1 MPSLNVSCSRRSRGR
16 RHRLR
21 LGDSVTETRIKQA
34 VLSNLRPH
42 TKATP
47 WRQARAQR
55 TWLKLFVRKLIPVW
69 QGNLFS
75 VYKVAQNLNETDQW
89 CFKIQNPLWII
100 TSFVLHVP
108 APVST
113 LSPDHAWPGHFTSA
127 CSLLAVQLYYSTMG
141 GRTGPLSRRDTR
153 GTRQS
158 STQQW
163 RSLQRDWQNC
173 SETFEHLVTKK
184 REMSIRTNR
193 LSVRFKMWRL
203 IFDLF
208 SESVWCAAAPPTNYK
223 LSYVIVYQSSESEN
237 IKLQSRA
244 ESWNRN
250 SSTITQ
256 TILGATC
263 IR

>member
-1 MPSLNVSCSRRSRGR
+1 MYPAPAGAGAGDTDWDSETVSRRLGSSRRSSQIFAHTLKLHLGDRRGR
-16 RHRLR
+16 SW
-21 LGDSVTETRIKQA
+21 LGSSC
-34 VLSNLRPH
+34 LSENWILCD
-42 TKATP
+42 KE
-47 WRQARAQR
+47 
-55 TWLKLFVRKLIPVW
+55 I
-69 QGNLFS
+69 FS
-75 VYKVAQNLNETDQW
+75 VCKVAQNLNETDQW

-100 TSFVLHVP
+100 TIYVLQVP

-208 SESVWCAAAPPTNYK
+208 SETVWCAAAPPTNYK

-263 IR
+263 TR

>member
-1 MPSLNVSCSRRSRGR
+1 MS
-16 RHRLR
+16 
-21 LGDSVTETRIKQA
+21 
-34 VLSNLRPH
+34 LRPCL
-42 TKATP
+42 TC
-47 WRQARAQR
+47 
-55 TWLKLFVRKLIPVW
+55 L
-69 QGNLFS
+69 
-75 VYKVAQNLNETDQW
+75 
-89 CFKIQNPLWII
+89 
-100 TSFVLHVP
+100 
-108 APVST
+108 
-113 LSPDHAWPGHFTSA
+113 PDHAWPLHF
-127 CSLLAVQLYYSTMG
+127 LPPRLQQLYYSTMG
-141 GRTGPLSRRDTR
+141 GRTGPTSRRDTR

-208 SESVWCAAAPPTNYK
+208 SETLWCAAASPTNYK
-223 LSYVIVYQSSESEN
+223 LSYVIVYQLSESEN
-237 IKLQSRA
+237 NKLQSRA

-250 SSTITQ
+250 SSNITQ

-263 IR
+263 TRWVLETSYLLRFSQCSFLLQQICIESRNNSYASKEASKPENRHFNRWHLDVGRRSC

>member
-1 MPSLNVSCSRRSRGR
+1 M
-16 RHRLR
+16 
-21 LGDSVTETRIKQA
+21 
-34 VLSNLRPH
+34 
-42 TKATP
+42 
-47 WRQARAQR
+47 
-55 TWLKLFVRKLIPVW
+55 
-69 QGNLFS
+69 
-75 VYKVAQNLNETDQW
+75 
-89 CFKIQNPLWII
+89 
-100 TSFVLHVP
+100 
-108 APVST
+108 
-113 LSPDHAWPGHFTSA
+113 PGHFTS
-127 CSLLAVQLYYSTMG
+127 CLLAEQLYYSTMG
-141 GRTGPLSRRDTR
+141 GRTGPTSRRDTR

-208 SESVWCAAAPPTNYK
+208 SETVWCAASLPTNYK
-223 LSYVIVYQSSESEN
+223 LSYVIVYHQSSESEN
-237 IKLQSRA
+237 NKLQSRA

-250 SSTITQ
+250 SSNITQ

-263 IR
+263 TRWVKGDKLPA